1 MPGAGQCEASVQN
14 AEVCFIVRARSRA
27 RDDPSSAGH
36 RLPASVRVD
45 MLDFDED
52 RLGRVEGR
60 RRAAGRVADPQVQAC
75 YGQMSRRVPK
85 SDAVKSGRETR
96 IIAKISVKKSRFGVA
111 PLPFWNNRR

>member
-1 MPGAGQCEASVQN
+1 MVANFAKPFWQAHRADAYGYCSRPAALKSEANFAFAAALVH
-14 AEVCFIVRARSRA
+14 ARQDHMLLHIA
-27 RDDPSSAGH
+27 ND
-36 RLPASVRVD
+36 RLPAIVRVD

-85 SDAVKSGRETR
+85 SDAV
-96 IIAKISVKKSRFGVA
+96 
-111 PLPFWNNRR
+111 NRPRD